1 MNIITEAEKNPDLIL
16 KEKKSK
22 ELSSESLRSLLLK
35 CYQCA
40 RCSGVCQLSKVQK
53 FTPSRIIQKILE
65 GFEDKVLKSGELWDC
80 LMCNSCLQNCPE
92 DINFADIVRV
102 ARNKMVNEYQ
112 FDADNYTAHK
122 GIYISIS
129 ELMSRPHIQPKRD
142 LSWIPKECKIADKGN
157 ILYHVGCLPFFKFEF
172 EDMDPIA
179 ISTVKLLSKT
189 ESEPIVVL
197 ENENCCGHDLYWGHG
212 NMDAFLDLAEKNMR
226 NFEAAGIK
234 TILTTCSEGYRTF
247 KIDYP
252 KYIESFSDKFEVKHI
267 IEYVYEKW
275 KDGIIEFDAQKIYKE
290 GMPFTF
296 HDPCRMS
303 RFLPKD
309 STIMEKAREIFYHL
323 KKVGLQ
329 FNEMEHHMKNSLC
342 CGIGSWM
349 GCNER
354 SKALRYKRLLEAKDA
369 GEMMITSCPKCIMH
383 FRCLQNDYEDISE
396 IKILDFTEFIINLIK
411 ITGKETS

>member
-1 MNIITEAEKNPDLIL
+1 MNITEAEKGSNLNRIKKENDASSISL
-16 KEKKSK
+16 K
-22 ELSSESLRSLLLK
+22 SLLSK

-65 GFEDKVLKSGELWDC
+65 GFEDQVLQSGVLWDC

-92 DINFADIVRV
+92 DINFADIVRI
-102 ARNKMVNEYQ
+102 ARRKMINEYN

-122 GIYISIS
+122 GIYLSIS
-129 ELMSRPHIQPKRD
+129 ELMSRPNIEPKRNLD
-142 LSWIPKECKIADKGN
+142 WVPKSCKIAEKGEV
-157 ILYHVGCLPFFKFEF
+157 LYHVGCLPYFKFEF
-172 EDMDPIA
+172 DELDPIA

-189 ESEPIVVL
+189 EENPIVIL
-197 ENENCCGHDLYWGHG
+197 ENEYCCGHDLYWGHG
-212 NMDAFLDLAEKNMR
+212 NMEAFLSLAEKNIN
-226 NFEAAGIK
+226 NFQKAGIK
-234 TILTTCSEGYRTF
+234 TIITTCSEGYRTF

-252 KYIESFSDKFEVKHI
+252 KYFEEFNQKFEVKHI

-275 KDGIIEFDAQKIYKE
+275 KEGIIEFDSSKAYKE
-290 GMPFTF
+290 GTTFSF

-309 STIMEKAREIFYHL
+309 NKIMDQVREIFAHL
-323 KKVGLQ
+323 KKTGVY
-329 FNEMEHHMKNSLC
+329 FNEMPHHKENSLC

-354 SKALRYKRLLEAKDA
+354 SKALRYKRLLEAKESGDL
-369 GEMMITSCPKCIMH
+369 MITSCPKCIMH
-383 FRCLQNDYEDISE
+383 FQCLQKDYEDIS
-396 IKILDFTEFIINLIK
+396 KVSILDFTEFIFNFIK
-411 ITGKETS
+411 FKSVGDK